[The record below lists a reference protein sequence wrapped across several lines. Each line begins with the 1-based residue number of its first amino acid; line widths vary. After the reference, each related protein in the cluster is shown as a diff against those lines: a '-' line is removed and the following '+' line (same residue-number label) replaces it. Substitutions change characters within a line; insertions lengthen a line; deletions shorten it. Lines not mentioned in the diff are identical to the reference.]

1 MYNSILAD
9 RVRELKHTQK
19 GVERMCREMEQIY
32 SEGIEIGEKRGIE
45 LGALKKARETAISL
59 VGMGLSVDK
68 IAEAVK
74 ISEEVVKE
82 WLDRAV

>member
-9 RVRELKHTQK
+9 RVKELKHTQK

-45 LGALKKARETAISL
+45 LGALEKARKKPGKPRFL
-59 VGMGLSVDK
+59 LL
-68 IAEAVK
+68 
-74 ISEEVVKE
+74 E
-82 WLDRAV
+82 WACR

>member
-19 GVERMCREMEQIY
+19 GVERMCREQIY

-45 LGALKKARETAISL
+45 LGALEKARETAISL